1 MPKRRSKRLICCKC
15 RNVIIY
21 PLIYAKKENR
31 CYRCGGIL
39 IDKSSDKEVKTNGRK
54 KNVC

>member
-39 IDKSSDKEVKTNGRK
+39 IDKSSDKEVKTNG
-54 KNVC
+54 